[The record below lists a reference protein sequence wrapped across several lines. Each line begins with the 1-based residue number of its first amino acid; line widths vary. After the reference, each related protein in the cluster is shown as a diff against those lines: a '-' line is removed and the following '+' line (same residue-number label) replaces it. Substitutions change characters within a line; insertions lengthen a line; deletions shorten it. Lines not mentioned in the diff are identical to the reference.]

1 MSCSDWIQLIS
12 SGAIVILTAGLVW
25 ATWKYMRSTKR
36 MADSME
42 TQTAIMVE
50 GYERNIAPVFKASF
64 GMSSWSKEEVKI
76 KFYFYNFGK
85 EIITAI
91 KVITKIWNIDNADR
105 ILQESE
111 QTMNF
116 LIIPNSHPHEFSLDI
131 PLNPEVSRF
140 HPDRERKIKWE
151 SLFVVKDVKGRE
163 HTFHAGVR
171 SLF

>member
-1 MSCSDWIQLIS
+1 MTCSDWIQLIS
-12 SGAIVILTAGLVW
+12 SGAILILTAGLVW
-25 ATWKYMRSTKR
+25 ATWKYMRSPKR

-76 KFYFYNFGK
+76 KFYLYNFGK
-85 EIITAI
+85 EIIKVV
-91 KVITKIWNIDNADR
+91 KVITKIWNSENAE
-105 ILQESE
+105 IVLQESE
-111 QTMNF
+111 QTVD
-116 LIIPNSHPHEFSLDI
+116 LDVIPNMRPQEFSLNI
-131 PLNPEVSRF
+131 RLSEEISKF

-151 SLFVVKDVKGRE
+151 SLFIVKDVKRRE
-163 HTFHAGVR
+163 HSFRAGVR

>member
-25 ATWKYMRSTKR
+25 ATWKYMKSTKR

-64 GMSSWSKEEVKI
+64 GMSSWSKEEAKI
-76 KFYFYNFGK
+76 KFYLYNFGK
-85 EIITAI
+85 EIITVI
-91 KVITKIWNIDNADR
+91 KVITRIWNVDNAER
-105 ILQESE
+105 ILQEAE

-116 LIIPNSHPHEFSLDI
+116 LVIPNSNSHEFSLDI
-131 PLNPEVSRF
+131 RINPEVSRF

-151 SLFVVKDVKGRE
+151 STFIVKDVKGRE
-163 HTFHAGVR
+163 YSFPAGIR